1 MLSTITALFGGPSV
15 PLMEPARR
23 RGLIGDNHLVVVM
36 IVIVI
41 MIVIMVVIVIVMV
54 GGIAWQVV
62 AASHLLNFSSPHAN
76 LLLYHL
82 LT

>member
-23 RGLIGDNHLVVVM
+23 RGLIGDNHLVVVVVM

-41 MIVIMVVIVIVMV
+41 VMVIMIVIVIVMV
-54 GGIAWQVV
+54 GGIA
-62 AASHLLNFSSPHAN
+62 
-76 LLLYHL
+76 
-82 LT
+82 